1 MEIHGW
7 YANHPCLYH
16 LVPKY
21 TWYYM
26 MIHLESSQLFQCQYG
41 SRICRKDLH
50 ILFVR
55 KGLPRN
61 DHWLSL
67 MFCWLCKL
75 LVLNCWLNTILSIH
89 IQLLL
94 ILRVDINV
102 HIHVVHQW
110 FVHFWLYIYQE
121 SSIKIIKYWWLL
133 MIYTGLYT
141 NIYQHIPTYTNYLP
155 QNLPLAPAWHTAHRA
170 QLPCIAPR
178 RTGTARDAAQAR
190 HLGAQGT
197 WRAGI
202 QAYRA
207 TWHGRLV
214 LVSTG

>member
-1 MEIHGW
+1 MLI
-7 YANHPCLYH
+7 
-16 LVPKY
+16 
-21 TWYYM
+21 
-26 MIHLESSQLFQCQYG
+26 
-41 SRICRKDLH
+41 D
-50 ILFVR
+50 
-55 KGLPRN
+55 N
-61 DHWLSL
+61 DIVNSY
-67 MFCWLCKL
+67 
-75 LVLNCWLNTILSIH
+75 

-110 FVHFWLYIYQE
+110 FVHFWLYIYIPRINHQDHQVLV
-121 SSIKIIKYWWLL
+121 ITDD
-133 MIYTGLYT
+133 IYRI
-141 NIYQHIPTYTNYLP
+141 IYQHIPTYTNYLP

-178 RTGTARDAAQAR
+178 RTGTARDASQAR